1 MDIILMLLGTILLL
15 VLLYFVTE
23 MPKWN
28 KRHYRRIYKSPGKK
42 RTARKSREDPL
53 SDLYW
58 ETAYMFYVIQSY

>member
-42 RTARKSREDPL
+42 RTARKSMRIHCPIYIGKL
-53 SDLYW
+53 H
-58 ETAYMFYVIQSY
+58 TCFM